1 MVICHTATETE
12 RSTHCVQAIRSYEKT
27 ETETEREAER
37 IVLYCI
43 VGQIFTNFFKQMTS
57 SDFIC
62 TIQLN
67 CIVIDLY

>member
-1 MVICHTATETE
+1 M
-12 RSTHCVQAIRSYEKT
+12 

-57 SDFIC
+57 LDFIC

-67 CIVIDLY
+67 CIVFDLHCIVLHTLTSFILQG